1 MPGDL
6 LEGFTILIPT
16 YNSEGRIRRCLE
28 SVRRQDYPL
37 SRVQILIADGGSTD
51 RTREIAETYGATVI
65 DNPLRLAEEGLR
77 AAMPHV
83 RREHVVIFADDN
95 EFAQD
100 SWLSSV
106 DEIFHADQDV
116 SAFFCRLGASDDDP
130 AVNKYYALVESEPL
144 SFYLNR
150 NLRRYLASAPVG
162 RAREVCYQSFDVNP
176 RLPLVWGA
184 NGLTYRT
191 EIITPIWDTEAYLGD
206 NDAFQLM
213 VEGGHGRV
221 AYTRELCVYH
231 HHVKDLWSWRKKWS
245 RNFSQHFLPN
255 IGSRNLDWLLVP
267 HFKTRLLLWT
277 FYSLVPV
284 VSIPVAVYRAVRDSD
299 WHWLYHP
306 AASFLQAA
314 TYIGAIAS
322 SGWGEDGFG
331 ELMRQVVSRKRPG
344 G

>member
-1 MPGDL
+1 MRGDL
-6 LEGFTILIPT
+6 LPGFTILVPT
-16 YNSEGRIRRCLE
+16 YNSERRISRCLE
-28 SVRRQDYPL
+28 SVRRQEYPQ
-37 SRVQILIADGGSTD
+37 SCVQILIADGGSTD
-51 RTREIAETYGATVI
+51 RTREIAESYGATVI

-77 AAMPHV
+77 AGMPHV
-83 RREHVVIFADDN
+83 RRSHVVIFADDN

-106 DEIFHADQDV
+106 EAIFGADQAV

-144 SFYLNR
+144 SFYMNR
-150 NLRRYLASAPVG
+150 NLRKYLSTAPVSG
-162 RAREVCYQSFDVNP
+162 ARGVRYQSFDVDP
-176 RLPLVWGA
+176 RLLLVWGA

-191 EIITPIWDTEAYLGD
+191 EVIVPIWDAGAYLGD

-213 VEGGHGRV
+213 VEGGNSRV
-221 AYTRELCVYH
+221 AYTRDLCVYH
-231 HHVKDLWSWRKKWS
+231 HHVNDLWSWRKKWS
-245 RNFSQHFLPN
+245 RNFRQHFLPN
-255 IGSRNLDWLLVP
+255 IASRNLNWLLVP

-284 VSIPVAVYRAVRDSD
+284 VSIPVAFYRSLRDRD

-306 AASFLQAA
+306 AAAFLQAA
-314 TYIGAIAS
+314 TYLSGALREVV
-322 SGWGEDGFG
+322 GGGGFPR
-331 ELMRQVVSRKRPG
+331 LSRGAVPRKPAG